1 MNRSMPQQKELKK
14 KEERK
19 ERKRRKKHRDRARQ
33 KEKAIN
39 PLLFEDHRS
48 AWGGGNGGNGGN
60 GGSYGGPLAT
70 NKLQFKK
77 KKKLPKMNHQHRVY
91 KPLHYHQHS
100 SSYVGNMG
108 AAGAGTTLLHSVLSQ
123 SSKHAPK
130 FNSKV
135 SKDKGLG
142 VPASSLP
149 HLYWKGERTQKEGK
163 SKSQVATQMNWRKRV
178 DNLLAK
184 YHY

>member
-48 AWGGGNGGNGGN
+48 AWGGGNGG
-60 GGSYGGPLAT
+60 SYGGPL
-70 NKLQFKK
+70 

-123 SSKHAPK
+123 SSTHAPK

-135 SKDKGLG
+135 SKYKGLG

>member
-48 AWGGGNGGNGGN
+48 AWGGGNGG
-60 GGSYGGPLAT
+60 SYGGPL
-70 NKLQFKK
+70 

-123 SSKHAPK
+123 SSTHAPK
-130 FNSKV
+130 FISKV

>member
-1 MNRSMPQQKELKK
+1 MPQQKELKK

-48 AWGGGNGGNGGN
+48 AWGGGNGG
-60 GGSYGGPLAT
+60 SYGGPL
-70 NKLQFKK
+70 

-123 SSKHAPK
+123 SSTHAPN

-135 SKDKGLG
+135 SKYKGLG

>member
-1 MNRSMPQQKELKK
+1 MNRSVPQQKEIKKK
-14 KEERK
+14 KEKIER
-19 ERKRRKKHRDRARQ
+19 RRRKKHRDRARQ

-48 AWGGGNGGNGGN
+48 AWGGGNGGGSS
-60 GGSYGGPLAT
+60 GSYGGPST
-70 NKLQFKK
+70 TKKLQFKK
-77 KKKLPKMNHQHRVY
+77 KKVPKMNHQHRVY

-100 SSYVGNMG
+100 SSYVGYVG
-108 AAGAGTTLLHSVLSQ
+108 AAGVGTTLLHSVLSQ

-135 SKDKGLG
+135 SKDQGLG
-142 VPASSLP
+142 VPAPSLP
-149 HLYWKGERTQKEGK
+149 HLYWKGERTQKDGK
-163 SKSQVATQMNWRKRV
+163 SKTQVATQMNWRKRV

>member
-1 MNRSMPQQKELKK
+1 MPQQKELKK

-70 NKLQFKK
+70 NKVGRKRG